1 MAAPTNL
8 KVGTYILRVYQDATG
23 SRSLTW
29 NGVFKWTAAV
39 APVLTTTGS
48 RLDVVSFYSDG
59 TNLYG
64 SYLPDMR

>member
-23 SRSLTW
+23 NRTLTW
-29 NGVFKWTAAV
+29 NAVFKWPAAV

-48 RLDVVSFYSDG
+48 RLDVFSFYSDG
-59 TNLYG
+59 TNMYG